1 MCSST
6 LVEKDTRCN
15 FVCPSEVNPYSL
27 SPLGLGLLRQGHSY
41 VNWSVAFMV
50 SSLVVRD
57 GETKGDRTPP
67 RSFRGRAGR
76 QTWSLSERLS
86 EGGGTRQDSNLRPTV

>member
-6 LVEKDTRCN
+6 LVEKDTRCS

-50 SSLVVRD
+50 PSL
-57 GETKGDRTPP
+57 
-67 RSFRGRAGR
+67 
-76 QTWSLSERLS
+76 W
-86 EGGGTRQDSNLRPTV
+86 